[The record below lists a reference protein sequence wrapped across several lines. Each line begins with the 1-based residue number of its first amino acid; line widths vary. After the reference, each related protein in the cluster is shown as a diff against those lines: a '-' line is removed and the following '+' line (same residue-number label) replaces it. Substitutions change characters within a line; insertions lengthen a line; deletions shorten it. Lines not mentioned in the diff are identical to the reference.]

1 MRTKGLTKTEKEA
14 VARDI
19 IENFTQEELLE
30 FKNFQEFWDVIDA
43 QNAFKSDWQDF
54 KMRGAK
60 ATYQACYYLLKRS
73 YS

>member
-1 MRTKGLTKTEKEA
+1 MKTKGLTEEEKEA

-19 IENFTQEELLE
+19 IESFTQDELLE

-43 QNAFKSDWQDF
+43 QNAFESEWQDF
-54 KMRGAK
+54 KMRGVK
-60 ATYQACYYLLKRS
+60 ATYQAFYYLLKRA

>member
-1 MRTKGLTKTEKEA
+1 MKTKGLSEAEKEA

-19 IENFTQEELLE
+19 IENFTQDELLE

-43 QNAFKSDWQDF
+43 QNAFEADWQDW
-54 KMRGAK
+54 KMRGVK